1 MDLKIRIL
9 RLNLLE
15 WMVWGRFG
23 GIVAATMNTRRLKIS
38 YKKKRPLFHITAV
51 SESWKM
57 EQMAEQTW
65 TGRSRCDMGIGR
77 YASPVNTG

>member
-38 YKKKRPLFHITAV
+38 YKKKGLFSILQPSQSLGKWSRWLNRLGPVGVAV
-51 SESWKM
+51 IWGLGVM
-57 EQMAEQTW
+57 LAL
-65 TGRSRCDMGIGR
+65 
-77 YASPVNTG
+77 